1 MMDLHTAPPPK
12 TIPLRDGG
20 RIAGAGPVI
29 CAPLVGRSRA
39 SLGAEASSLA
49 MQQPDLLEWRADH
62 FEGGVPGAASD
73 ALVAT
78 AAVIRAAAPGRP
90 LLVTLRAVREGG
102 VDRGLDDATRA
113 GLLGAVA
120 RAGLADIVDFEAGS
134 DPVAL
139 AMLREICVVARVPL
153 LLSMHD
159 FERTPSSDSLLGAY
173 SRMAALGADIVKL
186 AVMPRSEADV
196 TTLLEATWRADR
208 ALSMPLVGISMG
220 ALGTPSRV
228 LGHRFGSRITW
239 CSGVEASAPGQL
251 PLELL
256 RRLVEES
263 RTP

>member
-1 MMDLHTAPPPK
+1 MDLHTAPLSKP
-12 TIPLRDGG
+12 IPLRDGG
-20 RIAGAGPVI
+20 GIAGAGPVI

-39 SLGAEASSLA
+39 SLGAEASLLA

-62 FEGGVPGAASD
+62 FEGSVAGAVSD

-78 AAVIRAAAPGRP
+78 ASVIRAAAPGRP

-102 VDRGLDDATRA
+102 MDCGLDDVTRA

-134 DPVAL
+134 DPDAL
-139 AMLREICVVARVPL
+139 AMLREACVIARVPL

-159 FERTPSSDSLLGAY
+159 FERTPSSDALLAAFAH
-173 SRMAALGADIVKL
+173 MAALGADIVKL

-196 TTLLEATWRADR
+196 TTLLEATSRADR
-208 ALSMPLVGISMG
+208 SLALPLVGISMG

-228 LGHRFGSRITW
+228 IGHRFGSRITW
-239 CSGVEASAPGQL
+239 CSGLEASAPGQL

-256 RRLVEES
+256 RRLIEES
-263 RTP
+263 RAP

>member
-1 MMDLHTAPPPK
+1 MLDLHTAPPPK

-20 RIAGAGPVI
+20 SIAGTGPVI

-62 FEGGVPGAASD
+62 FEGSIAGAVSD

-78 AAVIRAAAPGRP
+78 AADIRAAAPGRP

-102 VDRGLDDATRA
+102 VDRGLDDAARA
-113 GLLGAVA
+113 SLLGAVA

-134 DPVAL
+134 DPDAL
-139 AMLREICVVARVPL
+139 AMLRETCIVARVPL

-159 FERTPSSDSLLGAY
+159 FERTPSSDSLLAAFAH
-173 SRMAALGADIVKL
+173 MAAFGADIVKL
-186 AVMPRSEADV
+186 AVMPRAETDV

-208 ALSMPLVGISMG
+208 SLAIPLVGISMG

>member
-1 MMDLHTAPPPK
+1 MDLHTRPVSKP
-12 TIPLRDGG
+12 IPLRDGG
-20 RIAGAGPVI
+20 CIAGAGPVI
-29 CAPLVGRSRA
+29 CAPLVGRSRV
-39 SLGAEASSLA
+39 SLGVEASSLA
-49 MQQPDLLEWRADH
+49 VQQADLLEWRADH
-62 FEGGVPGAASD
+62 FEGGVAGASSD
-73 ALVAT
+73 ALLAT

-113 GLLGAVA
+113 GLLGRLA
-120 RAGLADIVDFEAGS
+120 RDGLADIVDFEAGS
-134 DPVAL
+134 DPDAL
-139 AMLREICVVARVPL
+139 AMLRETCVLARVPL

-159 FERTPSSDSLLGAY
+159 FERTPSPESLLIAFAH
-173 SRMAALGADIVKL
+173 MAALGADIVKL

-196 TTLLEATWRADR
+196 TTLLEATSRADR
-208 ALSMPLVGISMG
+208 SLAIPVVGISMG
-220 ALGTPSRV
+220 ELGTRSRV
-228 LGHRFGSRITW
+228 IGHRFGSRITW

>member
-1 MMDLHTAPPPK
+1 
-12 TIPLRDGG
+12 
-20 RIAGAGPVI
+20 
-29 CAPLVGRSRA
+29 
-39 SLGAEASSLA
+39 
-49 MQQPDLLEWRADH
+49 
-62 FEGGVPGAASD
+62 
-73 ALVAT
+73 
-78 AAVIRAAAPGRP
+78 
-90 LLVTLRAVREGG
+90 
-102 VDRGLDDATRA
+102 
-113 GLLGAVA
+113 
-120 RAGLADIVDFEAGS
+120 
-134 DPVAL
+134 
-139 AMLREICVVARVPL
+139 MLREICVVARVPL

-159 FERTPSSDSLLGAY
+159 FERTPSSDSLLGAF
-173 SRMAALGADIVKL
+173 SRIAALGADIVKL

-208 ALSMPLVGISMG
+208 ALSIPLVGISMG

>member
-1 MMDLHTAPPPK
+1 MDLHTAPLSKP
-12 TIPLRDGG
+12 IPLHDGG
-20 RIAGAGPVI
+20 FIAGAGPLI

-62 FEGGVPGAASD
+62 FEGSVAGAVSD

-78 AAVIRAAAPGRP
+78 AADIRAAAPGRP
-90 LLVTLRAVREGG
+90 LLVTLRAAREGG
-102 VDRGLDDATRA
+102 MDRGLDDAARA

-134 DPVAL
+134 DPDAL
-139 AMLREICVVARVPL
+139 AM
-153 LLSMHD
+153 
-159 FERTPSSDSLLGAY
+159 SDSLLAAFAH
-173 SRMAALGADIVKL
+173 MAALGADIVKL

-208 ALSMPLVGISMG
+208 SLAIPLVGISMG

-228 LGHRFGSRITW
+228 IGHRFGSRITW
-239 CSGVEASAPGQL
+239 CSGLEASAPGQL

-256 RRLVEES
+256 RRLIEES
-263 RTP
+263 RAP